1 MAKFVFVFLFF
12 LVLGAEAYHAV
23 DVLDHGAIG
32 NGHTDDSKAFDS
44 AFRMACDSLSRTVTI
59 VVPRRKSFLLQP
71 LVFNGKQC
79 RPSTITFQIDGDI
92 VAPSDPNAWHGC
104 DGDDDKL
111 CHAWIEFKH
120 FDGLYIQGS
129 GTINGRGRSWWR
141 HSCHNNAC
149 KRTVPTGMMISDS
162 NDVHLL
168 ALTFEDSPKMH
179 IAFED
184 STRVYAYQLTIKA
197 PADSP
202 NTDGIH
208 IEHCS
213 HVFIDH
219 CFIGTG
225 DDCVSIG
232 DGSANLKITNVECG
246 PGHGIS
252 IGSLGKHK
260 ERETVESV
268 HVCNATFTGTQNGV
282 RIKTWQGGKGYA
294 KDMIF
299 ENIFSHGARYPIII
313 DQYYCDHEHCTNQ
326 TSAVRINNITYMN
339 IEGTS
344 EKEIA
349 VKFACSKSV
358 PCRNI
363 IMKNINL
370 QRGEDQH
377 KLKETSSFCFNARG
391 HSNDNVFPKV
401 PCLYVDKNL

>member
-12 LVLGAEAYHAV
+12 LVLGAEAYHVV

-202 NTDGIH
+202 NTDG
-208 IEHCS
+208 
-213 HVFIDH
+213 
-219 CFIGTG
+219 
-225 DDCVSIG
+225 
-232 DGSANLKITNVECG
+232 
-246 PGHGIS
+246 
-252 IGSLGKHK
+252 
-260 ERETVESV
+260 
-268 HVCNATFTGTQNGV
+268 TQNGV